1 MWNAGYVSEVDYLYG
16 YYPELSPQR
25 LKLALLSRGIQ
36 HSVGERPNYLELG
49 FGQGVSLNI
58 NAATSDGQFF
68 GTDFNPAQ
76 AAHARELAEASGQ
89 QVRIFDHAFEELMA
103 IEDLPPFDIIS
114 LHGIWSWISAEGRKS
129 ILDILHRKLK
139 PGGILYISYNVTP
152 GWSSVVPLRHLM
164 AQYAKTAAKG
174 DLLSRVDQSIE
185 FVEKVIE
192 NGASY
197 FAANPA
203 LAHRLEAIKKQD
215 RNYIAHEYF
224 NTFWDPMPFSAVA
237 EILESAKLGFAASAN
252 ILDNIP
258 TISTP
263 EKARAILARIDDVKL
278 RETTR
283 DYFVNQQFRR
293 DIFARGVR
301 VMSRYE
307 LLELAGQQYFMLL
320 GDPANPPF
328 KIVAGAGEAS
338 LRSDI
343 YGPLTDALASR
354 RLEPISVAELEALP
368 TCKKLSRAQIWEALL
383 ILMAQGFV
391 APVQIPA
398 SQNASPG
405 ASRRLNAHICKRAQ
419 YSGDIQHLAAPT
431 IGSALPV
438 NRIEQLFL
446 HAIHQV
452 HDDAPAFVQTTL
464 IAQEQR
470 LVVDGKE
477 IADPEEME
485 AQLRKMFV
493 NFSEER
499 LSVLKAVGA
508 I

>member
-36 HSVGERPNYLELG
+36 HSIGERPNYLELG

-58 NAATSDGQFF
+58 NAATSEGQFF

-76 AAHARELAEASGQ
+76 AAHARELAEASEQ
-89 QVRIFDHAFEELMA
+89 PVRIFDHAFEELMA
-103 IEDLPPFDIIS
+103 AEDLPQFDIIS
-114 LHGIWSWISAEGRKS
+114 LHGIWSWISAEGRQS

-139 PGGILYISYNVTP
+139 PGGILYMSYNVTP

-164 AQYAKTAAKG
+164 TQYARTAAKG
-174 DLLSRVDQSIE
+174 DLISRVDQSIE

-192 NGASY
+192 NGAAY
-197 FAANPA
+197 FGANPA

-215 RNYIAHEYF
+215 RYYVAHEYF
-224 NTFWDPMPFSAVA
+224 NACWDPMPFSAVA

-252 ILDNIP
+252 IWDNIP
-258 TISTP
+258 MISTP
-263 EKARAILARIDDVKL
+263 EKARPILAQIDDVKL

-283 DYFVNQQFRR
+283 DYFINQQFRR
-293 DIFARGVR
+293 DVFARGVR

-307 LLELAGQQYFMLL
+307 LLDLVGQQYFMLL
-320 GDPANPPF
+320 GNPADTPT

-338 LRSDI
+338 LRADI
-343 YGPLTDALASR
+343 YGPLTEALASR
-354 RLEPISVAELEALP
+354 RLEPISVAEIEATP
-368 TCKKLSRAQIWEALL
+368 ACKKLSRGQIWEALL
-383 ILMAQGFV
+383 ILMGQGFV
-391 APVQIPA
+391 ASVQIPA
-398 SQNASPG
+398 SQSATPA

-419 YSGDIQHLAAPT
+419 YSGDIQHLAAPL

-446 HAIHQV
+446 HAINQV
-452 HDDAPAFVQTTL
+452 HDDAPAFVRDTL
-464 IAQEQR
+464 VAQEQR
-470 LVVDGKE
+470 LVIDGKE
-477 IADPEEME
+477 IADGKEIE
-485 AQLRKMFV
+485 AQARKMFGK
-493 NFSEER
+493 FSEDR

-508 I
+508 V